1 MSSTYIPFSL
11 LLLVFLTSP
20 PCLIDLISITL
31 LMADKVK
38 TMKKGLYILGIIM
51 TILIGTYFYWKICCS
66 PKCCSHEKSVV
77 KDDLEKEVIS
87 QDEKTTQFAG
97 LSLKDNNLN
106 LECDANFNFLNGD
119 FKVLDSSNVCID
131 EKIELLKNHLGSN
144 PLDKLKILGYHGAK
158 EDNNSAY
165 SSLGLARSNAI
176 KNYLKSAG
184 IDASQIICEGEEIED
199 IAFSSDTVNGPNS
212 LSLIHTEGNQETTNW
227 NKIGEEI
234 KANPL
239 VLYFETAK
247 SSISLSEEQKN
258 TFMKIVTYMVNV
270 EGAKCLSTGYTD
282 NDGSNITNNR
292 LGLKRAN
299 FAKEYLVK
307 NGLTGSQVIAK
318 SKGKANPIADNNT
331 EEGRA
336 KNRRVVVTIK

>member
-176 KNYLKSAG
+176 KNYLKAG
-184 IDASQIICEGEEIED
+184 REW
-199 IAFSSDTVNGPNS
+199 FR
-212 LSLIHTEGNQETTNW
+212 H
-227 NKIGEEI
+227 
-234 KANPL
+234 
-239 VLYFETAK
+239 
-247 SSISLSEEQKN
+247 
-258 TFMKIVTYMVNV
+258 
-270 EGAKCLSTGYTD
+270 
-282 NDGSNITNNR
+282 R
-292 LGLKRAN
+292 
-299 FAKEYLVK
+299 
-307 NGLTGSQVIAK
+307 
-318 SKGKANPIADNNT
+318 
-331 EEGRA
+331 
-336 KNRRVVVTIK
+336 